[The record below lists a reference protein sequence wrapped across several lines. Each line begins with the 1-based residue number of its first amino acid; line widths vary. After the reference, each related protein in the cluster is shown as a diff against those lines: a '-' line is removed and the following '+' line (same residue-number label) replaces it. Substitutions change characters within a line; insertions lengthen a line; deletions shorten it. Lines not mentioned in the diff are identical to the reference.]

1 MDNKKINVQLLQIN
15 SSYGNQYFIP
25 YSVGLLQ
32 SFSNEFE
39 EIKENFN
46 FKKLIYKQEPDLDKQ
61 VKSLG
66 SVDIFGQSCYVWN
79 YQFNLAFAKI
89 AKKYNPDS
97 LIVLGGPQV
106 PDNSKGF
113 FDKYPFVDILCH
125 GEGEIVFYEI
135 LKRYLGNKDYAS
147 IEGMSYNDKINKKTI
162 QTNRAKVSID
172 LEKMPSPYLDGTFS
186 NLLEE
191 NVVWQASWETNRGCP
206 YRCSFCVWGSEY
218 YNKIRKFNFQDRLL
232 KEIDWFS
239 HNKIDLV
246 FGCDANFGIFPRD
259 LDIAKALVTNKEKYG
274 YPKKF
279 RVCNAKNS
287 SQLVYEIS
295 ETLNRA
301 GMDKGTSMSVQS
313 MNTEVLS
320 AIKRENIGL
329 DKFKDLMSKFNK
341 SSIPTYTEI
350 ILPLPKETFKSFVGG
365 LDTLFH
371 GGQHNQLNI
380 YNCTILMNSEMG
392 SEEYMKE
399 HEIKTV
405 ECPVFRAHV
414 DNDVE
419 EYIPEIETI
428 AIGTKTMPTED
439 WRKCQQYSWAVQAFH
454 TLGLLQDISIVLVN
468 RYNINYSD
476 FYLTLIEY
484 AENHPE
490 TIFGKEIGY
499 KNISIDSLLNGKT
512 QGQLVPEYNLNI
524 IWPSEEATLLRVL
537 DNIDTFY
544 TQCLDMIRYFLI
556 KYNLSMEENFLKE
569 LVAFQKELMIHYND
583 NGQTIQLKTKYN
595 LGEYVSDIKNG
606 IPAKLIE
613 YSEPNTYNIIKLC
626 QTNGNKEKFAKEIVW
641 FGRKGGKFLNKYN
654 KNE

>member
-1 MDNKKINVQLLQIN
+1 MSKFNVQLLQIN

-32 SFSNEFE
+32 SFSSEFP
-39 EIKENFN
+39 EIKQNFN
-46 FKKLIYKQEPDLDKQ
+46 FKKLIYKQESDLNKQ
-61 VKSLG
+61 VKELG
-66 SVDIFGQSCYVWN
+66 KVDIFGQSCYIWN
-79 YQFNLAFAKI
+79 YQFNLAFAKL
-89 AKKYNPDS
+89 AKEHNPDS
-97 LIVLGGPQV
+97 LIILGGPQV

-135 LKRYLGNKDYAS
+135 LKRYFQNKDYGS
-147 IEGMSYNDKINKKTI
+147 IEGISYNDRINKRII

-191 NVVWQASWETNRGCP
+191 NVAWQASWETNRGCP

-218 YNKIRKFNFQDRLL
+218 YNKIRKFDFKNRLL

-239 HNKIDLV
+239 HNKIELV

-259 LDIAKALVTNKEKYG
+259 LEIAKSLVANKEKYG

-287 SQLVYEIS
+287 NQLVYQIS
-295 ETLNRA
+295 ETLNNA

-313 MNTEVLS
+313 MNSEVLD

-399 HEIKTV
+399 YGIETV

-419 EYIPEIETI
+419 EYIPELETI
-428 AIGTKTMPTED
+428 AVGTKTMPRED
-439 WRKCQQYSWAVQAFH
+439 WRKCQQYSWVVQAFH
-454 TLGLLQDISIVLVN
+454 TLGLLQDIAITLVN
-468 RYNINYSD
+468 RFNINYSD
-476 FYLTLIEY
+476 FYLSLIEY
-484 AENHPE
+484 AEKNPE
-490 TIFGKEIGY
+490 TIFGRELNY
-499 KNISIDSLLNGKT
+499 KNISIESLLAGKT
-512 QGQLVPEYNLNI
+512 QGQLVPEYGLNI
-524 IWPSEEATLLRVL
+524 IWPSEEATLLRIL
-537 DNIDTFY
+537 DNIDVFY
-544 TQCLDMIRYFLI
+544 EQCINMIEYFAQKHII
-556 KYNLSMEENFLKE
+556 KIEEDFIKE
-569 LVAFQKELMIHYND
+569 LTCFQKEIMIHYND
-583 NGQTIQLKTKYN
+583 DGQTTELKMNYN
-595 LGEYVSDIKNG
+595 LGEYINDVKNG
-606 IPAKLIE
+606 ILAKLVK
-613 YSEPNTYNIIKLC
+613 YSEPKICNIIKLC
-626 QTNGNKEKFAKEIVW
+626 KTAGNKQEFAKKIVW
-641 FGRKGGKFLNKYN
+641 FGRKGGKFLNKY
-654 KNE
+654 E

>member
-1 MDNKKINVQLLQIN
+1 MSKINVQLLQIN

-32 SFSNEFE
+32 SFSNEFP
-39 EIKENFN
+39 EIRESYN
-46 FKKLIYKQEPDLDKQ
+46 FKKLVYKQETDLNKQ
-61 VKSLG
+61 IRDLG
-66 SVDIFGQSCYVWN
+66 PVDIFGQSCYVWN
-79 YQFNLAFAKI
+79 YQFNLAFARI
-89 AKKYNPDS
+89 AKEQNPDA

-125 GEGEIVFYEI
+125 GEGEVVFYEI
-135 LKRYLGNKDYAS
+135 LKRYKDKKDYGT
-147 IEGMSYNDKINKKTI
+147 IEGVSFNDRVNKKTV
-162 QTNRAKVSID
+162 QTNRAKVSVD

-186 NLLEE
+186 NLMEE
-191 NVVWQASWETNRGCP
+191 NVLWQASWETNRGCP

-218 YNKIRKFNFQDRLL
+218 YNKIRKFNFKDRLL

-239 HNKIDLV
+239 ENKIDLV

-274 YPKKF
+274 FPKKF

-287 SQLVYEIS
+287 SQLVYQIS
-295 ETLNRA
+295 ETLNNA

-313 MNTEVLS
+313 MSPEVLG

-329 DKFKDLMSKFNK
+329 DKFKDLMSKFNQ

-392 SEEYMKE
+392 SEAYMQE
-399 HEIKTV
+399 HGIKTV

-414 DNDVE
+414 DNTVE

-428 AIGTKTMPTED
+428 AVGTKTMPTED
-439 WRKCQQYSWAVQAFH
+439 WKKCQQYSWAAQAFH
-454 TLGLLQDISIVLVN
+454 TLGLLQNVSIVLIN
-468 RYNINYSD
+468 RYNVNYSD
-476 FYLTLIEY
+476 FYLSLIEY
-484 AENHPE
+484 AEKYPN
-490 TIFGKEIGY
+490 TILGKEITY
-499 KNISIDSLLNGKT
+499 KNETTEALLNGRT

-524 IWPSEEATLLRVL
+524 IWPSEEATLLRAL
-537 DNIDTFY
+537 DNIDVFY
-544 TQCLDMIRYFLI
+544 TQCIEAI
-556 KYNLSMEENFLKE
+556 KYFALKFSLCVEDDFLKE
-569 LVAFQKELMIHYND
+569 LVAFQKELMVHYSD
-583 NGQTIQLKTKYN
+583 NGQTAQLKMNYN
-595 LGEYVSDIKNG
+595 LGEYISDIKNG
-606 IPAKLIE
+606 IPAKLVK
-613 YSEPNTYNIIKLC
+613 YAEPKICDIIKLC
-626 QTNGNKEKFAKEIVW
+626 KTDGDKKKFAKEIVW
-641 FGRKGGKFLNKYN
+641 FGRKGGKFLNKY
-654 KNE
+654 KI